1 MRAILR
7 RLLLLVVIVFFVSLF
22 TAFLIELTPGD
33 PVAAV
38 AGFSSE
44 EQRENIRQDL
54 GLDRSFPVRY
64 VKWLGNFATGDFG
77 NYYSV
82 TGGRP
87 VWDTMK
93 PAVPVNLFLMLYAMI
108 ITLLLAIPLG
118 VLASYKAGTWIDRV
132 INTTAFGAIS
142 IPDFALGLVLVY
154 WLGVRLQW
162 LPVAGYIAPSEN
174 LVLHFK
180 SLTIPAISL
189 AVAQVAGY
197 MRLLRSDMIQTLQE
211 DYILMA
217 KAKGM
222 PSRRILWGHAL
233 RPSSLTLLTVAG
245 LNIGALIGGA
255 VVLEIIFQLNGV
267 GTIITDAISAKQYV
281 ALQSAVALI
290 AFFYVAVNLLVD
302 VLYSVLDPRVRHG

>member
-44 EQRENIRQDL
+44 EQREVIREEL
-54 GLDRSFPVRY
+54 GLDQSFPVRY
-64 VKWLGNFATGDFG
+64 VQWLGDFATGDFG

-82 TGGRP
+82 TGSRP
-87 VWDTMK
+87 VWDTLK
-93 PAVPVNLFLMLYAMI
+93 PALPVNLFLMFYAMI
-108 ITLLLAIPLG
+108 ITLVIAIPLG
-118 VLASYKAGTWIDRV
+118 VFASYKAGTWIDKT
-132 INTTAFGAIS
+132 INATAFGAIS
-142 IPDFALGLVLVY
+142 IPDFCLGLVLVY
-154 WLGVRLQW
+154 WVGVQW
-162 LPVAGYIAPSEN
+162 RWVPTSGYVSPSED
-174 LVLHFK
+174 LALHFK
-180 SLTIPAISL
+180 SLAIPAISL
-189 AVAQVAGY
+189 AIAQIAGY

-222 PSRRILWGHAL
+222 PARRILWGHAL

-255 VVLEIIFQLNGV
+255 VVLEILFQLNGV
-267 GTIITDAISAKQYV
+267 GSIITDAISNKQYV

-302 VLYSVLDPRVRHG
+302 VLYSVMDPRVRHG